1 LWCFNGILIKKKEE
15 EENQFFIW
23 KEKKSLEVARKTNLH
38 TKNKLCTS
46 LDLRNSTP
54 IKKRNQNQKSWSI
67 LEKKFEIFDL
77 VWTRV

>member
-54 IKKRNQNQKSWSI
+54 IKKKESKS
-67 LEKKFEIFDL
+67 EIFKYS
-77 VWTRV
+77 WKKNWNFGSCMN